1 MSKAGAFRA
10 AEDAEL
16 SATDILVVDDNP
28 RNLLAID
35 AALGDFAGSV
45 VKAKSGEDALRA
57 LLRQDYAV
65 ILLDVQMPGLDGFET
80 ARLIRSRDRCKHTPI
95 IFVTAFDQKR
105 EEVLRGYQLGAVDFL
120 FKPITPEI
128 LKAKVAAF
136 VELRKHVAEI
146 ARQGKLLREQERRMQ
161 EDRLN
166 EERSRW
172 EADSLR
178 RMAEENAKRAEQL
191 GLIVAERERAQA
203 ELTRVVQELSLA
215 DRRKNEF
222 LATLAHE
229 LRTPLSPIALG
240 IDLLQ
245 DLVSEND
252 EVTRVLA
259 AMRRQS
265 SHLVRLVDDLL
276 EVSRISRGKIQ
287 LQKAALSLNEAI
299 TQAAGMCQSLIE
311 EREHKLEIDMP
322 NEPLYIDGDR
332 VRMTQ
337 VVANLLTNAAR
348 YTPPGGQIRIA
359 CARDGESAI
368 VRVSDTGRGMTP
380 ELMSRVFDIFEQGE
394 AGSEDK
400 SGLGIGLS
408 LVKQL
413 VDLHGGQVEAHS
425 DGLMRGSTFTVT
437 LPLLA
442 AELVRDQIETGVRMR
457 SAKSNGKL
465 AVLLVEDNEDIREL
479 TCAMLERG
487 GHHVF
492 TAEDG
497 PRALEQ
503 AKEHRFD
510 IALVDI
516 GLPGMGGVEVGDRLR
531 QLCGAS
537 VRIVAVT
544 GYGHAEV
551 RNEAK
556 DAGFDA
562 YLIKPIGQ
570 KELDAELASAAERPL
585 AAEEARSE

>member
-1 MSKAGAFRA
+1 MTKLSAFRA
-10 AEDAEL
+10 ADDAEL

-35 AALGDFAGSV
+35 AALGDFKGSV

-80 ARLIRSRDRCKHTPI
+80 ARLIRSRDRCRHTPI

-146 ARQGKLLREQERRMQ
+146 ARQGKLLRDQERRMQ

-178 RMAEENAKRAEQL
+178 RTAEENAKRAEQL
-191 GLIVAERERAQA
+191 ALIVAERERAQA

-240 IDLLQ
+240 IDLLR
-245 DLVSEND
+245 DLVPEND
-252 EVTRVLA
+252 EVKRVLV

-287 LQKAALSLNEAI
+287 LQKAPLVLGEAI
-299 TQAAGMCQSLIE
+299 AQAASMCQSLMG
-311 EREHKLEIDMP
+311 EREHKLELEVP
-322 NEPLYIDGDR
+322 AEPVYIDGDR
-332 VRMTQ
+332 VRITQ

-348 YTPPGGQIRIA
+348 YTPPGGRIRLVCERQGSDA
-359 CARDGESAI
+359 M
-368 VRVSDTGRGMTP
+368 VRVEDNGRGMTP
-380 ELMSRVFDIFEQGE
+380 ELMNRVFDIFEQGE
-394 AGSEDK
+394 AGSDDK
-400 SGLGIGLS
+400 SGLGIGLA

-413 VDLHGGQVEAHS
+413 VDLHGGKVEAS
-425 DGLMRGSTFTVT
+425 SAGLECGSTFTVT

-442 AELVRDQIETGVRMR
+442 DDLARDPQVLETGVRLR
-457 SAKSNGKL
+457 SAKGNGQL
-465 AVLLVEDNEDIREL
+465 EVLLVEDNDDIREL
-479 TCAMLERG
+479 TCAMLERA
-487 GHHVF
+487 GHQVVA
-492 TAEDG
+492 AEDG
-497 PRALEQ
+497 PRAIEE
-503 AKEHRFD
+503 AKQRSFD

-516 GLPGMGGVEVGDRLR
+516 GLPGMGGVEVGDHLRRL
-531 QLCGAS
+531 CS
-537 VRIVAVT
+537 DMRIVAVT

-551 RNEAK
+551 RDSAK
-556 DAGFDA
+556 NAGFDA
-562 YLIKPIGQ
+562 YLIKPIGL
-570 KELDAELASAAERPL
+570 KELEAELAHAASGPR
-585 AAEEARSE
+585 ASEEAL

>member
-1 MSKAGAFRA
+1 MSQASAFRA
-10 AEDAEL
+10 AEEAEL

-245 DLVSEND
+245 DLVPENG

-287 LQKAALSLNEAI
+287 LQQAALSLNEAI

-311 EREHKLEIDMP
+311 EREHTLEIDMP
-322 NEPLYIDGDR
+322 AEPLYIDGDR

-337 VVANLLTNAAR
+337 VIVNLLTNAAR
-348 YTPPGGQIRIA
+348 YTAPGGRIRIA
-359 CARDGESAI
+359 CAREGASAV
-368 VRVSDTGRGMTP
+368 VRVTDTGRGMTP
-380 ELMSRVFDIFEQGE
+380 ELMNRVFDIFEQGE

-400 SGLGIGLS
+400 SGLGIGLA

-413 VDLHGGQVEAHS
+413 VDLHGGEVEAHS
-425 DGLMRGSTFTVT
+425 DGLERGSTFTVT

-442 AELVRDQIETGVRMR
+442 DELVRDQIETGVRMR

-479 TCAMLERG
+479 TGAMLERA
-487 GHHVF
+487 GHHVI

-497 PRALEQ
+497 PSAIEEAQ
-503 AKEHRFD
+503 QHRFD

-531 QLCGAS
+531 QLCGSS

-544 GYGHAEV
+544 GYGHAQV
-551 RNEAK
+551 RDDAK
-556 DAGFDA
+556 KAGFDA

-570 KELDAELASAAERPL
+570 KELEAELAAAAEKPHV
-585 AAEEARSE
+585 AEEAR